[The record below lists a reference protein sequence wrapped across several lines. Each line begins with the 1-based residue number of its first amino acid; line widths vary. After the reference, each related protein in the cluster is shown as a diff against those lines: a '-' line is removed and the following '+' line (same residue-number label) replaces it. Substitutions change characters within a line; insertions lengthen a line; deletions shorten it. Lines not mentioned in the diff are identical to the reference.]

1 MSSRFEVPFGRGRA
15 IPPIAVEAEGR
26 QIFIEGKID
35 RVDILRGERVKIID
49 YKTGNENF
57 SKSEAEAG
65 YRLQLMLYL
74 NACLGERTGGEA
86 RKPAGVFYFHISE
99 PMVDWSAKEPDAE
112 KLAQE
117 VRKNFKMNGVLVDDP
132 QVIESIA
139 GDFSGYSEILPL
151 RNGKDGVSATGGDT
165 LLSETEFA
173 ALTETVSQKVT
184 ELCRDLAAGKIDI
197 EPMKTRDRSAC
208 TYCQYKGICRFD
220 TIFEGCRWRI
230 V

>member
-1 MSSRFEVPFGRGRA
+1 
-15 IPPIAVEAEGR
+15 
-26 QIFIEGKID
+26 
-35 RVDILRGERVKIID
+35 
-49 YKTGNENF
+49 
-57 SKSEAEAG
+57 
-65 YRLQLMLYL
+65 MLYL
-74 NACLGERTGGEA
+74 NACLGEHTGGAA

-99 PMVDWSAKEPDAE
+99 PMVDWSAKAPDVE

-151 RNGKDGVSATGGDT
+151 RNGKDGISATSGDT

>member
-1 MSSRFEVPFGRGRA
+1 MCWVCIEQVRAGQILSSRFEVPFARGRA

-74 NACLGERTGGEA
+74 NACLGEHTGGAA

-99 PMVDWSAKEPDAE
+99 PMVDWSAKAPDAE
-112 KLAQE
+112 KLAKEYTFEQE
-117 VRKNFKMNGVLVDDP
+117 RTLDDGRRVVRFCTSWATTEAEKNQL
-132 QVIESIA
+132 I
-139 GDFSGYSEILPL
+139 GDIRKL
-151 RNGKDGVSATGGDT
+151 
-165 LLSETEFA
+165 
-173 ALTETVSQKVT
+173 
-184 ELCRDLAAGKIDI
+184 
-197 EPMKTRDRSAC
+197 
-208 TYCQYKGICRFD
+208 
-220 TIFEGCRWRI
+220 
-230 V
+230 